1 MTTQT
6 PLDDHDLRSALAPLA
21 ERDPAPDELVA
32 LRRAVAAADHGRPA
46 RRTVR
51 TAATVATTTLA
62 VVVGLAVLPGSDQHG
77 RAPRATD
84 VLHAAAASAASETI
98 PPVADGALRYTKVL
112 RTFTYSATK
121 DGRSAQRHFSEQVEA
136 WVGPAWKGRIIA
148 SDARRWVTGDAALA
162 NLPLAQGGLDAGS
175 TTPYGDGPLANL
187 DPAELPSDPASIA
200 RVLEDGIRNNRWSAD
215 PAGRGKPSTLPPGV
229 SDASFIT
236 YSILNL
242 LTNARLTPAQRSAL
256 LTVLADDPNARD
268 LQATTDS
275 RGRAGRGVSL
285 TYDGPQVLLG
295 AQRFRVT
302 FDPRSS
308 EILEWSLSGEPGAD
322 ARSTPATTTTVLA
335 TGFAQR
341 TGERP

>member
-46 RRTVR
+46 RRAVR
-51 TAATVATTTLA
+51 TAATVATATLA
-62 VVVGLAVLPGSDQHG
+62 VAVGLAVLPGSDQHG
-77 RAPRATD
+77 GATRATD

-98 PPVADGALRYTKVL
+98 PPIADGAFRYTKVL
-112 RTFTYSATK
+112 RTFTSSTTK

-162 NLPLAQGGLDAGS
+162 NLPLAQGGLGAGS
-175 TTPYGDGPLANL
+175 TTPDGEVGPGDPPKESDYAYGDGPLANL

-215 PAGRGKPSTLPPGV
+215 PAGRGKPSSLAPGV

-242 LTNARLTPAQRSAL
+242 LTNAP
-256 LTVLADDPNARD
+256 
-268 LQATTDS
+268 TT
-275 RGRAGRGVSL
+275 R
-285 TYDGPQVLLG
+285 
-295 AQRFRVT
+295 
-302 FDPRSS
+302 
-308 EILEWSLSGEPGAD
+308 
-322 ARSTPATTTTVLA
+322 TPATSRRRPTA
-335 TGFAQR
+335 ADER
-341 TGERP
+341 GEACR